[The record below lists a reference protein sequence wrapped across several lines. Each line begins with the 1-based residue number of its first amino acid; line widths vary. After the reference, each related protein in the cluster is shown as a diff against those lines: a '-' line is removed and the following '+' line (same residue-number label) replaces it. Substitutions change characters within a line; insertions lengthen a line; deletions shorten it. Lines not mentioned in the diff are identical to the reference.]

1 MNAFEQNENTSKLAV
16 QTKEYLID
24 FRSLFMEFLDK
35 LVIILLT
42 VMIAFLGTYLL
53 LNTVIPLKYVST
65 TKIYIM
71 PESNSEAV
79 SYSDLEAGSQLT
91 TDYFEFFKGREV
103 VEQTIEFFQL
113 DCTYEKFC
121 DHWIVLENPADT
133 RILSISI
140 RNKDPFL
147 ARNVAIYLRDT
158 AIASIEDGM
167 GVEDVTIWEDANL
180 PTEYPYSPILI
191 AATIG
196 ILVFVI
202 FSGIV
207 IVRYLLVDKIVAAD
221 DVEKRLNMT
230 VLGSITY
237 ENFTKGRGESI
248 RQEANGIQKQ
258 IKIPSRMRESFKS
271 LRANLEFC
279 GTDYRVIALTSSI
292 PNEGKSTVSLQL
304 AYQLALSG
312 KKTLFIDADMRKS
325 LFAEKLAIEKY
336 KRQGLS
342 EILAGKLKFDEC
354 VRSSDIENLSILISG
369 NFPPNP
375 AELLS
380 SSAFASLIKQ
390 LREQYDYVIIDTPPL
405 ASVIDSAVIG
415 KVCDGVIVVI
425 GSDLVSR
432 YVVARVCQQLAMASC
447 KVLGAVVNKVKIS
460 NRTIYG
466 TYGSNRAYYNTY
478 NQYYQHYENE

>member
-1 MNAFEQNENTSKLAV
+1 MNTLGENESTTNLSV
-16 QTKEYLID
+16 QAKEYVID
-24 FRSLFMEFLDK
+24 FRALFMELLDK

-42 VMIAFLGTYLL
+42 VVIASLGTYLL
-53 LNTVIPLKYVST
+53 LTTVLPLKYVST
-65 TKIYIM
+65 TKIYIL
-71 PESNSEAV
+71 PDSETEVV

-103 VEQTIEFFQL
+103 VEQTIEYFQL
-113 DCTYEKFC
+113 DCTYKQFC
-121 DHWIVLENPADT
+121 KRWLTLENPADT

-158 AIASIEDGM
+158 AIEAIEEGM

-191 AATIG
+191 AAIAGAVTFC
-196 ILVFVI
+196 LFAA
-202 FSGIV
+202 IV

-230 VLGSITY
+230 VLGSITF
-237 ENFTKGRGESI
+237 EHFSKNKTV
-248 RQEANGIQKQ
+248 EAGKKSSDIQQ
-258 IKIPSRMRESFKS
+258 PFQLPLRMGESFKS

-279 GTDYRVIALTSSI
+279 GKDYRVIALTSSI
-292 PNEGKSTVSLQL
+292 PSEGKSTISFQL

-325 LFAEKLAIEKY
+325 MFAEKFAIAKER
-336 KRQGLS
+336 RQGLS
-342 EILAGKLKFDEC
+342 EILAGKFTVDEC
-354 VRSSDIENLSILISG
+354 LHNTTIDNLYILLSG

-380 SSAFASLIKQ
+380 SSAFPTLVAQ
-390 LREQYDYVIIDTPPL
+390 LREQYDYVIVDTPPL
-405 ASVIDSAVIG
+405 ASVIDSAIIG
-415 KVCDGVIVVI
+415 KECDGVIVVI

-432 YVVARVCQQLAMASC
+432 RVVSRVCQQLERANC
-447 KVLGAVVNKVKIS
+447 KVLGAVVNKIKIS

-466 TYGSNRAYYNTY
+466 TYGSNWHYYHSY
-478 NQYYQHYENE
+478 GQYYK